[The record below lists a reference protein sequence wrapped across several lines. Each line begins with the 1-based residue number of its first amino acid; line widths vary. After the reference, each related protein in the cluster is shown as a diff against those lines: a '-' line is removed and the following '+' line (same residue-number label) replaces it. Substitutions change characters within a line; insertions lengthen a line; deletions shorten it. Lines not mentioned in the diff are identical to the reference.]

1 MTSFQRA
8 LWLRIMI
15 IGCGLMFTSNLL
27 PAQENSVPDEPTLI
41 VRITPPKP
49 YLQEEIVQ
57 VVRVIAP
64 HPFEELV
71 LDLPAVPDAEM
82 ITLQQPRNRK
92 FQTYGGEGYIYETR
106 RAIFPKRSGELRIPP
121 VRISGSIGIG
131 RDEKRPF
138 VLRSEATLLN
148 IRTPPQAFSENW
160 WLVARDVKIDQGW
173 SQSLE
178 TLRVGD
184 RVTRS
189 ITVTVAGA
197 TGAHLPELEQ
207 GRSTGL
213 TVLPGRAERSTE
225 ITPGG
230 VIGKIERTFDI
241 RVDVDQP
248 INISPVRVVWWNT
261 NTEIER
267 RSVAPAVRLEPLPRD
282 VERLVSELMTEA
294 AMARDNSR
302 SGIIAIALSVSA
314 LMIGIVFWLLRTRQR
329 VTLEDRRLRQALV
342 RDSNPIDVVRT
353 LRSWSGATFTN
364 EPSMTLEEL
373 GQRLGPRAEK
383 LIARL
388 QNAAFGWPTESIDA
402 ASLALDVVRIA
413 QEERS
418 RDLPGILS
426 SLLDQ
431 FLGAGKRLPEIDG
444 MPAERFR

>member
-1 MTSFQRA
+1 MMRFRGMR
-8 LWLRIMI
+8 WLYMVIM
-15 IGCGLMFTSNLL
+15 GCSMMLISNPLL
-27 PAQENSVPDEPTLI
+27 AQENSVPEEPTLI

-71 LDLPAVPDAEM
+71 LDLPTIPDAE
-82 ITLQQPRNRK
+82 IVTLQQPRNRK

-106 RAIFPKRSGELRIPP
+106 RAIFPKKSGELRIPP
-121 VRISGSIGIG
+121 VRISGSIGIS
-131 RDEKRPF
+131 RNEKKPF
-138 VLRSEATLLN
+138 VLRSEGKVMDV
-148 IRTPPQAFSENW
+148 RPPPDAFTEDW

-189 ITVTVAGA
+189 ISVTVAGV

-213 TVLPGRAERSTE
+213 TVLPGRTERSTE

-230 VIGKIERTFDI
+230 VVGKIERTFDI

-267 RSVAPAVRLEPLPRD
+267 RSAAPAVRLEPLPRD
-282 VERLVSELMTEA
+282 VEGLVSELMTEA
-294 AMARDNSR
+294 AIARDNSR
-302 SGIIAIALSVSA
+302 SGIFAIALSSLA
-314 LMIGIVFWLLRTRQR
+314 LLIGLAFYLLKAQQR
-329 VTLEDRRLRQALV
+329 VRPEDRRLQKTLMKDSSPIGSVRAL
-342 RDSNPIDVVRT
+342 RT
-353 LRSWSGATFTN
+353 WSEAAFSDERSMS
-364 EPSMTLEEL
+364 LEEL
-373 GQRLGPRAEK
+373 GQRLGPRAEET
-383 LIARL
+383 IARL
-388 QNAAFGWPTESIDA
+388 QQAAFGQSV
-402 ASLALDVVRIA
+402 ASTDFTSMALDIIRIA
-413 QEERS
+413 QERRS
-418 RDLPGILS
+418 RPLS
-426 SLLDQ
+426 DVISGLLDRL
-431 FLGAGKRLPEIDG
+431 LGVSRRLPEIG
-444 MPAERFR
+444 GTHVERFR